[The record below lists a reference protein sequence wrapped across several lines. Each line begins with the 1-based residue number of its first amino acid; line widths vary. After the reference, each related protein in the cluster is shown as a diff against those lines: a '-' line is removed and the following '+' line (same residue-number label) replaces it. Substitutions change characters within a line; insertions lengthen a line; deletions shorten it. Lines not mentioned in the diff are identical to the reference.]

1 MVHIRAFAQGGRQ
14 HAEYRD
20 HSHWL
25 RDWDDRLQQLRSSQ
39 EALKCLQQEETHVD
53 EVHAG
58 AILATIHALQNK
70 WDALRKEVKELKQHR
85 ITRRRQL

>member
-1 MVHIRAFAQGGRQ
+1 MVHILALAQGGRQ

-25 RDWDDRLQQLRSSQ
+25 WDWDDRLQQLCSSQ
-39 EALKCLQQEETHVD
+39 EALKRLQQEETHVD
-53 EVHAG
+53 EVHAS

-70 WDALRKEVKELKQHR
+70 WDARRKEVKELKQHR